1 LSNQLLLAPW
11 LMALKTQTAGQ
22 HVGYQALER
31 YLRQCIVGGQLTAGT
46 RLPTSRALA
55 AQLGMGRNGVV
66 DAYASLTHE
75 GLLLASGRLGTVVAS
90 GADAPARKARVD
102 LLPLLRQ
109 RLQAAQNSA
118 PSHVHSSALK
128 LDWRLGQTNTD
139 LFPVEVWRAAC
150 KEAGR
155 HVPPLDY
162 GDPQGDAQLRQSL
175 SVWLQAK
182 RSLTV
187 AAQQIVVTAGAGQA
201 MDLLARVLVK
211 PGDLCAVEVPGY
223 PRIVQALGHQS
234 ARLLRIPVDA
244 EGARVDDLL
253 EHSEFPSLIHLTAAH
268 QYPMGGRMSA
278 ARRTALLQ
286 AVRQHGS
293 LIIEN
298 EYDHEFVHEGQRF
311 APLAASAPEHCIV
324 VGTFARAISP
334 ALRLGFIVASPD
346 IVKAVAQLIAQEQLQ
361 ASWPVQMSA
370 YWLLKSGQLE
380 RHLRRVGKRYTA
392 MRAQLKEQLKPL
404 APRIKLRGD
413 EGGLHVALD
422 CSAMPAADYRSLC
435 QYLEQRGMLFD
446 SIERYASSASQ
457 QQVILMGYAHWSDE
471 VLDQS
476 IRLLKS
482 AAILSIDLQKINL

>member
-1 LSNQLLLAPW
+1 
-11 LMALKTQTAGQ
+11 MVLKTHTACQ

-31 YLRQCIVGGQLTAGT
+31 YLRQCIVGGQLPAGT

-75 GLLLASGRLGTVVAS
+75 GLLLANGRLGTVVAS
-90 GADAPARKARVD
+90 GGVAPARKAHVD
-102 LLPLLRQ
+102 VLPRLRQ
-109 RLQAAQNSA
+109 RLPAAPNRA
-118 PSHVHSSALK
+118 PSLAPSTATK

-139 LFPVEVWRAAC
+139 MFPVQVWRAAC

-155 HVPPLDY
+155 HVPPLGY

-175 SVWLQAK
+175 SAWLQAK

-211 PGDLCAVEVPGY
+211 PGDLCAVEDPGY
-223 PRIVQALGHQS
+223 PRIVQALGQQS
-234 ARLLRIPVDA
+234 ARLLHIPVDT

-268 QYPMGGRMSA
+268 QYPMGGRLSA
-278 ARRTALLQ
+278 ARRTELLR
-286 AVRQHGS
+286 AVRRHGS

-334 ALRLGFIVASPD
+334 ALRLGFIAAPAD
-346 IVKAVAQLIAQEQLQ
+346 IMQAVTRLIAQEQLQ
-361 ASWPVQMSA
+361 ASWPVQISA
-370 YWLLKSGQLE
+370 NWLLKSRELD
-380 RHLRRVGKRYTA
+380 RHLRRVGKRYAA
-392 MRAQLKEQLKPL
+392 MRAQLKKHLKPL
-404 APRIKLRGD
+404 EPQIKLRGD
-413 EGGLHVALD
+413 AGGMHVVLD
-422 CSAMPAADYRSLC
+422 CGAMSAGHYSTLC
-435 QYLEQRGMLFD
+435 QNIQKRGVLFD
-446 SIERYASSASQ
+446 PIERFTSSVGQ
-457 QQVILMGYAHWSDE
+457 QQIILLG
-471 VLDQS
+471 
-476 IRLLKS
+476 
-482 AAILSIDLQKINL
+482 

>member
-1 LSNQLLLAPW
+1 
-11 LMALKTQTAGQ
+11 MALKTQIAGQ

-31 YLRQCIVGGQLTAGT
+31 YLRQCIVGGQLSAGT

-66 DAYASLTHE
+66 EAYASLTHE

-90 GADAPARKARVD
+90 GAAAPARKARVD
-102 LLPLLRQ
+102 VLPRLRQ
-109 RLQAAQNSA
+109 RLPAAQNIA
-118 PSHVHSSALK
+118 PSHALSSAPK
-128 LDWRLGQTNTD
+128 LDWRLGQINTD
-139 LFPVEVWRAAC
+139 MFPVQVWRAAC

-155 HVPPLDY
+155 HVPPLGY
-162 GDPQGDAQLRQSL
+162 GDAQGDAQLRQSL

-182 RSLTV
+182 RSLAV
-187 AAQQIVVTAGAGQA
+187 PAQQIVVTAGAGQA

-211 PGDLCAVEVPGY
+211 LGDLCAVEDPGY
-223 PRIVQALGHQS
+223 PRIVQALGQQS
-234 ARLLRIPVDA
+234 ARLLRMPVDA

-268 QYPMGGRMSA
+268 QYPMGGRLSA

-286 AVRQHGS
+286 AVRRHGS

-334 ALRLGFIVASPD
+334 PRCNAQ
-346 IVKAVAQLIAQEQLQ
+346 AQLIAQEQLQ

-370 YWLLKSGQLE
+370 NWLLKSGQLE
-380 RHLRRVGKRYTA
+380 RHLRRVGKRYAA
-392 MRAQLKEQLKPL
+392 MRAQLKKQLQPL
-404 APRIKLRGD
+404 APQIKLRGD

-422 CSAMPAADYRSLC
+422 CGAMQAVNYSALC
-435 QYLEQRGMLFD
+435 QYLEQRGVLFD
-446 SIERYASSASQ
+446 SIERFASSTSQ
-457 QQVILMGYAHWSDE
+457 QQVILMGYAHLSSDE
-471 VLDQS
+471 LMQS
-476 IRLLKS
+476 MMLLHEAVK
-482 AAILSIDLQKINL
+482 NN

>member
-1 LSNQLLLAPW
+1 
-11 LMALKTQTAGQ
+11 MALMTQTAGR

-31 YLRQCIVGGQLTAGT
+31 YLRQCIVGGQLAAGT

-90 GADAPARKARVD
+90 GAAAPARKARAD
-102 LLPLLRQ
+102 ALPRLRQ
-109 RLQAAQNSA
+109 RLPAAHYVA
-118 PSHVHSSALK
+118 TSHVTSLATK

-139 LFPVEVWRAAC
+139 MFPAQVWRGAC

-155 HVPPLDY
+155 HVPPLGY
-162 GDPQGDAQLRQSL
+162 GDAQGDAQLRQSL

-187 AAQQIVVTAGAGQA
+187 PAQQIVVTAGAGQA
-201 MDLLARVLVK
+201 MDLIARVLVK
-211 PGDLCAVEVPGY
+211 PGDLCAVEDPGY
-223 PRIVQALGHQS
+223 PRIVQALGQQS
-234 ARLLRIPVDA
+234 ARLLRIPIDA
-244 EGARVDDLL
+244 EGARIDDLL

-268 QYPMGGRMSA
+268 QYPMGGRLSA

-286 AVRQHGS
+286 AVRRHGS

-334 ALRLGFIVASPD
+334 ALRLGFIAAPAD
-346 IVKAVAQLIAQEQLQ
+346 IVQAVAQLIAIEQLQ

-370 YWLLKSGQLE
+370 NWLLKSGELE
-380 RHLRRVGKRYTA
+380 RHLRRIGKRYAAIRT
-392 MRAQLKEQLKPL
+392 QLKVQLKAL
-404 APRIKLRGD
+404 APQIVLRGD
-413 EGGLHVALD
+413 EGGLHVVLD
-422 CSAMPAADYRSLC
+422 CGAMSAVHYNKLC
-435 QYLEQRGMLFD
+435 QNIHKRGVLFD
-446 SIERYASSASQ
+446 PIERFTGSVKQ
-457 QQVILMGYAHWSDE
+457 QQIILLGYAHMSA
-471 VLDQS
+471 QS
-476 IRLLKS
+476 IAQTTEFL
-482 AAILSIDLQKINL
+482 IDAVTVCG

>member
-1 LSNQLLLAPW
+1 
-11 LMALKTQTAGQ
+11 MALKTQIAGQ
-22 HVGYQALER
+22 HVGYQALKR

-55 AQLGMGRNGVV
+55 EQLGTGRNGVV

-75 GLLLASGRLGTVVAS
+75 GLLLTSGRLGTVVAS
-90 GADAPARKARVD
+90 GAAAPARKARAD
-102 LLPLLRQ
+102 MQPRLRQ
-109 RLQAAQNSA
+109 RLPAAQHVASPYVPSLA
-118 PSHVHSSALK
+118 PK

-139 LFPVEVWRAAC
+139 MFPVQVWRAAC

-155 HVPPLDY
+155 HVPPLGY

-182 RSLTV
+182 RSLAV
-187 AAQQIVVTAGAGQA
+187 ATQQIVVTAGAGQA

-211 PGDLCAVEVPGY
+211 PGDLCAVEDPGY
-223 PRIVQALGHQS
+223 PRIVQALGQQS

-244 EGARVDDLL
+244 DGARVNDLL

-268 QYPMGGRMSA
+268 QYPMGGRLSA
-278 ARRTALLQ
+278 ARRTTLLQ
-286 AVRQHGS
+286 AVRRHGS
-293 LIIEN
+293 LVIEN

-334 ALRLGFIVASPD
+334 ALRLGFIAAPAD
-346 IVKAVAQLIAQEQLQ
+346 IVQAVAQLIAQEQLQ

-370 YWLLKSGQLE
+370 NWLLKSGQLE
-380 RHLRRVGKRYTA
+380 RHLRRVGKRYAA
-392 MRAQLKEQLKPL
+392 MRTQLKAQLKPL
-404 APRIKLRGD
+404 APQIKLRGD

-422 CSAMPAADYRSLC
+422 CSALGATNYSTLC
-435 QYLEQRGMLFD
+435 RYLQQNGVISD
-446 SIERYASSASQ
+446 SIERFSSSANLQ
-457 QQVILMGYAHWSDE
+457 QIILMGYAHWSSDE
-471 VLDQS
+471 LAQS
-476 IRLLKS
+476 IKLLSEAFK
-482 AAILSIDLQKINL
+482 A

>member
-1 LSNQLLLAPW
+1 
-11 LMALKTQTAGQ
+11 MALKTQTAGQ

-66 DAYASLTHE
+66 DAYASLKHE

-90 GADAPARKARVD
+90 GAAAPAHKARVD
-102 LLPLLRQ
+102 VLPRLRQ
-109 RLQAAQNSA
+109 RLPAAQNSA
-118 PSHVHSSALK
+118 PSHALSSAPK

-139 LFPVEVWRAAC
+139 LFPVQVWRAAC

-155 HVPPLDY
+155 HVPPLGY
-162 GDPQGDAQLRQSL
+162 GDAQGDAQLRQSL

-182 RSLTV
+182 RSLAV

-211 PGDLCAVEVPGY
+211 PGDLCAVEDPGY
-223 PRIVQALGHQS
+223 HRIVQALGQQS

-244 EGARVDDLL
+244 EGAHINDLL

-268 QYPMGGRMSA
+268 QYPMGGRLSA
-278 ARRTALLQ
+278 ARRAALLQ
-286 AVRQHGS
+286 AVRRHGS

-311 APLAASAPEHCIV
+311 APLAASAPGHCIV

-334 ALRLGFIVASPD
+334 ALRLGFIAAPAD
-346 IVKAVAQLIAQEQLQ
+346 IVQAVAQLIAQEQLQ

-370 YWLLKSGQLE
+370 NWLLKSGQLE
-380 RHLRRVGKRYTA
+380 RHLRRVGKRYAA

-404 APRIKLRGD
+404 APQIMLRGD

-422 CSAMPAADYRSLC
+422 CGAMRATDYNVLC
-435 QYLEQRGMLFD
+435 RHLNKHGVHFD
-446 SIERYASSASQ
+446 SMERFASNACQ
-457 QQVILMGYAHWSDE
+457 HQVILMGYAHLSSNE
-471 VLDQS
+471 LVQS
-476 IRLLKS
+476 MMMLREAVKTY
-482 AAILSIDLQKINL
+482 